1 MGFLFL
7 GIYNLQKVTHTY
19 KGVESQLMIQVFP
32 EPTVGGLIQREDGKI
47 LLCDSHKWPGLYTVP
62 GGHVELGETCEDALV
77 REIKEEVGLDIKV
90 LELVSIQ
97 QVIYPKEFWKRAH
110 FIFFDY
116 LCSVVGNETPRVDS
130 NEIQGVI
137 WVEPKEALTL
147 NIDRY
152 LKHFI
157 ARLLDKSTPFIVSW
171 K

>member
-1 MGFLFL
+1 M
-7 GIYNLQKVTHTY
+7 
-19 KGVESQLMIQVFP
+19 SQVFP
-32 EPTVGGLIQREDGKI
+32 EPTVGGLIQREDGMV

-62 GGHVELGETCEDALV
+62 GGHVELGETCEEALV

-116 LCSVVGNETPRVDS
+116 LCTVDGNQTPVVDS
-130 NEIQGVI
+130 NEIQGTI
-137 WVEPKEALTL
+137 WVDPKEALKL

-157 ARLLDKSTPFIVSW
+157 RRLLDKQSTSFIISW
-171 K
+171 R